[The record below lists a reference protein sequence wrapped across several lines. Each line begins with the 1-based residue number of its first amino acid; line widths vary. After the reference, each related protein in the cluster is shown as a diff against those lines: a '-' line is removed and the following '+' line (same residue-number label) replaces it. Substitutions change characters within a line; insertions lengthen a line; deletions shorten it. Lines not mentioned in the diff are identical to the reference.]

1 MKAIPDL
8 PPAIKGRLT
17 GLDRPLQANQ
27 VPSLVQ
33 ALQDYVDSIA
43 RAAVESRFIDLPLVF
58 RLQKSALEI
67 LNRYGELDPE
77 SRKAASTAVKYFL
90 LRDDARNG
98 FLLPGGFEDDAQV
111 MQAASDFISARRAGM
126 AGGEWAV

>member
-1 MKAIPDL
+1 MQTNTDL
-8 PPAIKGRLT
+8 PPAIKARLT
-17 GLDRPLQANQ
+17 GLDRPLEAKQ

-43 RAAVESRFIDLPLVF
+43 RAAVASTFIDMPLVL
-58 RLQKSALEI
+58 RLQTSALEI

-77 SRKAASTAVKYFL
+77 SRKAGSTAVKYFL

-111 MQAASDFISARRAGM
+111 MHAASEFIAARRAGS
-126 AGGEWAV
+126 AGGKWAA